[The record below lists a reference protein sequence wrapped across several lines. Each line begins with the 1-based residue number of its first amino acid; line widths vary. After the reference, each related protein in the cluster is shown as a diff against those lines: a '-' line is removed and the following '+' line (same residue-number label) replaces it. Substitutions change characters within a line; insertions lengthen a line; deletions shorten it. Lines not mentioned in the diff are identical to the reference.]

1 MIAAIIQARMGSTRL
16 PGKVLRELS
25 GIPMLQFQ
33 VNRVRK
39 SRLLNQVIVAT
50 STLPQDDE
58 IASFCSGN
66 DIPCFRGSENDVLS
80 RYYETAK
87 AYSVDTVVRL
97 TADCPLVDPAV
108 IDRSIELFE
117 NGGLD
122 YVANTVPPETSH
134 FPDGSDVEIFS
145 IQALERAN
153 REATSESDR
162 EHVTFYFWKSEQKNS
177 FSSGQ
182 LDNDQDWS
190 KYRFTVDYPEDY
202 DVVTRIVESLN
213 RSNQFG
219 SLEEIIAILKKN
231 SDIVKLN
238 SQYYFGVGWNKA

>member
-39 SRLLNQVIVAT
+39 SRLLNQTIVAT
-50 STLPQDDE
+50 STLTQDDE
-58 IASFCSGN
+58 IARFCSSK
-66 DIPCFRGSENDVLS
+66 DIPYFRGSENDVLS
-80 RYYETAK
+80 RYYGAAK
-87 AYSVDTVVRL
+87 AYCVDTIVRI

-117 NGGLD
+117 NNTFD

-134 FPDGSDVEIFS
+134 FPDGSDVEIVS
-145 IQALERAN
+145 LQALERAN
-153 REATSESDR
+153 REVTSESDR
-162 EHVTFYFWKSEQKNS
+162 EHVTFYFWKSKQKNS

-202 DVVTRIVESLN
+202 DVVTRIVELLN
-213 RSNQFG
+213 KSNQFG
-219 SLEEIIAILKKN
+219 TLEEIITILNKN